1 MIDKKSVWTMERVRN
16 SLPEEVR
23 DDHERY
29 TQERRDLFYRGVAAT
44 QNLIEKKGWELDMEI
59 YKVPC
64 SFFLKDKAITKIK
77 RIFGII
83 LPVHLPHGSSVDRN
97 GKIIGGSLT
106 STPPRLIVRI
116 KEEEAK
122 QLEREHS
129 GCEFC
134 AVSKDKVDMVYYN
147 IPENMSELLP
157 VLEFA
162 YNKHRGK

>member
-97 GKIIGGSLT
+97 GKIIGGSLM
-106 STPPRLIVRI
+106 STPPRLFVRI
-116 KEEEAK
+116 KEEEAI
-122 QLEREHS
+122 
-129 GCEFC
+129 GT
-134 AVSKDKVDMVYYN
+134 
-147 IPENMSELLP
+147 
-157 VLEFA
+157 
-162 YNKHRGK
+162 

>member
-44 QNLIEKKGWELDMEI
+44 QNLIEKKGWELDMDI
-59 YKVPC
+59 YKGPC
-64 SFFLKDKAITKIK
+64 SFSLDKAITRIKKIF
-77 RIFGII
+77 RII

-97 GKIIGGSLT
+97 GKIIGGSLK
-106 STPPRLIVRI
+106 STPPRLFVRI
-116 KEEEAK
+116 MEEEAE
-122 QLEREHS
+122 QLERQY
-129 GCEFC
+129 GCKFC
-134 AVSKDKVDMVYYN
+134 AISEDSPLDFIYYY
-147 IPENMSELLP
+147 IPEDMSELLP

>member
-59 YKVPC
+59 YKGPC
-64 SFFLKDKAITKIK
+64 SFSLDKAITRIKKIF
-77 RIFGII
+77 RII
-83 LPVHLPHGSSVDRN
+83 LPVHLPYGSSVDRN
-97 GKIIGGSLT
+97 GRIIGGSLT
-106 STPPRLIVRI
+106 STPPRLFVRI
-116 KEEEAK
+116 MEEEAK

-134 AVSKDKVDMVYYN
+134 AVSENKSVDFVYYN
-147 IPENMSELLP
+147 IPENMSKLLP

>member
-59 YKVPC
+59 YKGPC
-64 SFFLKDKAITKIK
+64 SFSLDKAITRIKKIF
-77 RIFGII
+77 RII
-83 LPVHLPHGSSVDRN
+83 LPVHLPYGSSVDRN
-97 GKIIGGSLT
+97 GRIIGGSLT

-116 KEEEAK
+116 KEEKAK
-122 QLEREHS
+122 QLEHDHD

-147 IPENMSELLP
+147 IPENMSKLLP